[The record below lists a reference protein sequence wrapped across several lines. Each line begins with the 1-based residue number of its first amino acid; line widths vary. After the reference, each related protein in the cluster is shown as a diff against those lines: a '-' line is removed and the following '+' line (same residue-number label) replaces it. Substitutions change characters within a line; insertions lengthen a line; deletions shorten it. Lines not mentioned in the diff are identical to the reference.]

1 MFFEINA
8 KTTVDEESQS
18 MGGIFS
24 KKERTPKPA
33 PVSDQDNAILALKT
47 QRDKMKQIIKRKE
60 NCMDKERQI
69 AKQLLKDG
77 RKDRA
82 LLLLKK
88 KRYQENIIDQTL
100 KHLIKIEQMVHDL
113 EFAEV
118 QQRVT
123 EGLRQGNEA
132 LKKMNSLFDIDEIDR
147 IMEETKEAAE
157 YQEEISNM
165 LSGQLSSA
173 DVSDVEKELEEL
185 LAAEG
190 QKMALDIK
198 DQLPNAPSHELPETE
213 RQKEQE
219 KPRKERVALE
229 A

>member
-1 MFFEINA
+1 
-8 KTTVDEESQS
+8 

-24 KKERTPKPA
+24 KKEKAPKSA

-47 QRDKMKQIIKRKE
+47 QRDKMKQMVKRKE
-60 NCMDKERQI
+60 NCLEKERQL

-77 RKDRA
+77 KKDRA
-82 LLLLKK
+82 LLILKK

-100 KHLIKIEQMVHDL
+100 KHLSKIEQMVTDL

-132 LKKMNSLFDIDEIDR
+132 LKRMNQLFDIDEIDK

-157 YQEEISNM
+157 YQAEISNM
-165 LSGQLSSA
+165 LSGQLSNA
-173 DVSDVEKELEEL
+173 DVSDVENELEEL
-185 LAAEG
+185 LAA
-190 QKMALDIK
+190 QVPVD
-198 DQLPNAPSHELPETE
+198 LPEVPDHE
-213 RQKEQE
+213 MPEKVAEKEKE
-219 KPRKERVALE
+219 KPRREKIALE

>member
-1 MFFEINA
+1 
-8 KTTVDEESQS
+8 

-24 KKERTPKPA
+24 KKEKAPKSA

-47 QRDKMKQIIKRKE
+47 QRDKMKQMVKRKE
-60 NCMDKERQI
+60 NCLEKERQL

-77 RKDRA
+77 KKDRA
-82 LLLLKK
+82 LLILKK

-100 KHLIKIEQMVHDL
+100 KHLSRIEQMVTDL

-132 LKKMNSLFDIDEIDR
+132 LKKMNQLFDIDEIDK

-165 LSGQLSSA
+165 LSGQLSNA

-185 LAAEG
+185 LAA
-190 QKMALDIK
+190 QI
-198 DQLPNAPSHELPETE
+198 PVNLPEVPDHE
-213 RQKEQE
+213 MPEKVAEKEKE
-219 KPRKERVALE
+219 KPRREKIALE

>member
-1 MFFEINA
+1 
-8 KTTVDEESQS
+8 

-24 KKERTPKPA
+24 KKERSTQKSSA

-47 QRDKMKQIIKRKE
+47 QRDKMKQMIKRKE
-60 NCMDKERQI
+60 NCMEKERQL

-82 LLLLKK
+82 LLILKK
-88 KRYQENIIDQTL
+88 KRYQENMIDQTL
-100 KHLIKIEQMVHDL
+100 KHLSKIEQMVNDL

-132 LKKMNSLFDIDEIDR
+132 LKKMNQLFDIDEIDR

-165 LSGQLSSA
+165 LAGQLSNT
-173 DVSDVEKELEEL
+173 DVSDVEHELEEL
-185 LAAEG
+185 LAAQG
-190 QKMALDIK
+190 QKVE
-198 DQLPNAPSHELPETE
+198 LPEVPSHELPEAE
-213 RQKEQE
+213 REKQREKE
-219 KPRKERVALE
+219 KPRREKVALE

>member
-1 MFFEINA
+1 
-8 KTTVDEESQS
+8 

-24 KKERTPKPA
+24 KKEKAPKSA

-47 QRDKMKQIIKRKE
+47 QRDKMKQMVKRKE
-60 NCMDKERQI
+60 NCLEKERQL

-77 RKDRA
+77 KKDRA
-82 LLLLKK
+82 LLILKK

-100 KHLIKIEQMVHDL
+100 KHLSKIEQMVTDL

-132 LKKMNSLFDIDEIDR
+132 LKRMNQLFDIDEIDK

-157 YQEEISNM
+157 YQAEISNM
-165 LSGQLSSA
+165 LSGQLSNA

-185 LAAEG
+185 LAA
-190 QKMALDIK
+190 QVPVD
-198 DQLPNAPSHELPETE
+198 LPEVPDHE
-213 RQKEQE
+213 MPEKVAEKEKE
-219 KPRKERVALE
+219 KPRREKIALE

>member
-1 MFFEINA
+1 
-8 KTTVDEESQS
+8 

-24 KKERTPKPA
+24 KKEKSPKSA

-47 QRDKMKQIIKRKE
+47 QRDKMKQMIKRKE
-60 NCMDKERQI
+60 NCLEKERQL
-69 AKQLLKDG
+69 AKQLIKDG

-88 KRYQENIIDQTL
+88 KRYQEKIIDQTL
-100 KHLIKIEQMVHDL
+100 NHLSKIEQMVNDL

-123 EGLRQGNEA
+123 DGLRQGNEA
-132 LKKMNSLFDIDEIDR
+132 LKKMNQLFDIDEIDR

-165 LSGQLSSA
+165 LSGQLSNT
-173 DVSDVEKELEEL
+173 DVSDVEKELEDL
-185 LAAEG
+185 LAAEWG
-190 QKMALDIK
+190 TV
-198 DQLPNAPSHELPETE
+198 QLPEAPSHELPEAERE
-213 RQKEQE
+213 RQKEKE
-219 KPRKERVALE
+219 KPRREKIALE